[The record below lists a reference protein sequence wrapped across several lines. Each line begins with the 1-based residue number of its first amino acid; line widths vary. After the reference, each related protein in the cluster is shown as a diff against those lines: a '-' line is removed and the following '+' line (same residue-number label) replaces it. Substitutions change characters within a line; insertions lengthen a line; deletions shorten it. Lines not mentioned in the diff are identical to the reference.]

1 MFRRRKDAAESKQN
15 PCPFCGFD
23 NAVDAK
29 SCSQCYFE
37 FEKPMRDQGSMPSA
51 DEQNEVY
58 NLLMAETE
66 EFNQG
71 DDYAI
76 EAVLSLD
83 EVNVDID
90 QFEPTSFDDD
100 APEQFQFIASEGPT
114 LNEVKEYQK
123 MEEVTIESS
132 DVRPNAQSVDLQ
144 EFDPIASVPEPIPE
158 QSGKIVTDSNSG
170 NQTNQEIDATEIV
183 GGIEIPE
190 TPVREEKI
198 SMSQAIVEEQSQTEE
213 IMPPSIP
220 DIDEQIT
227 PPTIPDIGEE
237 ETSSSPPSDSIQEMT
252 PPPVPDIDEDFAITP
267 PEIPQQVPIAGP
279 EPENPSLWPWAQRET
294 WTNGQLDPIL
304 IEGFS
309 LVKSGQIQKSAECL
323 DQIGPH
329 IGDNLDKLYHVG
341 LLMKEVGRG
350 DALKEV
356 LDRAERLYPTDQRV
370 RTAVEHLS

>member
-66 EFNQG
+66 EFNQD

-144 EFDPIASVPEPIPE
+144 KFDPIASVPEPIPE
-158 QSGKIVTDSNSG
+158 QGGKIVSG
-170 NQTNQEIDATEIV
+170 PNMDIETNRDIDAGQIV

-190 TPVREEKI
+190 TPPREEKI
-198 SMSQAIVEEQSQTEE
+198 SMSQAIVEEQSQTEA

-220 DIDEQIT
+220 DIDEQLT

-237 ETSSSPPSDSIQEMT
+237 ETISSPSSDSIQEMT

-267 PEIPQQVPIAGP
+267 PEIPKQALSEAP

-309 LVKSGQIQKSAECL
+309 LVKSGQIQKSADCL

-341 LLMKEVGRG
+341 LLMKEVGRAE
-350 DALKEV
+350 ALKEV

>member
-37 FEKPMRDQGSMPSA
+37 FEKPMRNQGSMPSA

-66 EFNQG
+66 EFNQD

-90 QFEPTSFDDD
+90 QFEPTSFDTE
-100 APEQFQFIASEGPT
+100 APEQFQFIASDGPT
-114 LNEVKEYQK
+114 LNEVKEYQRT
-123 MEEVTIESS
+123 EEVSIESS
-132 DVRPNAQSVDLQ
+132 DVRPNAQSIELQ
-144 EFDPIASVPEPIPE
+144 EFDPIASVPEPVPE
-158 QSGKIVTDSNSG
+158 QSGKIITEI
-170 NQTNQEIDATEIV
+170 NQGKGANDDIDATEIV

-190 TPVREEKI
+190 SPVRDEKI
-198 SMSQAIVEEQSQTEE
+198 SMSQAIVEEQAQTEQ
-213 IMPPSIP
+213 ILPPSIP

-227 PPTIPDIGEE
+227 PPTIPDIVEE
-237 ETSSSPPSDSIQEMT
+237 QTTSPPAPDSSQDIS
-252 PPPVPDIDEDFAITP
+252 PPTLPDIDEDFAINP
-267 PEIPQQVPIAGP
+267 PVVPQIASNAAP
-279 EPENPSLWPWAQRET
+279 ELENPSLWPWAQREK
-294 WTNGQLDPIL
+294 WQNGQLDPIL

-309 LVKSGQIQKSAECL
+309 HVKSGQVEKSAECL

-329 IGDNLDKLYHVG
+329 IGENLDKLYHVG
-341 LLMKEVGRG
+341 LLMKEVGRIE
-350 DALKEV
+350 DLKGV
-356 LDRAERLYPTDQRV
+356 LERAERLYPTDQRV

>member
-37 FEKPMRDQGSMPSA
+37 FEKPMRNQGSMPSA

-66 EFNQG
+66 EFNQD

-90 QFEPTSFDDD
+90 QFEPTSFDDE

-132 DVRPNAQSVDLQ
+132 DVRPNAQSVDFQ
-144 EFDPIASVPEPIPE
+144 EFDPIASVPEPVPE
-158 QSGKIVTDSNSG
+158 QSGKIITEINQGKGSNDD
-170 NQTNQEIDATEIV
+170 IDATEIV

-190 TPVREEKI
+190 SPVREEKI
-198 SMSQAIVEEQSQTEE
+198 SMSQAIVEEQAQTEQ
-213 IMPPSIP
+213 ILPPSIP

-227 PPTIPDIGEE
+227 PPTIPDIVEE
-237 ETSSSPPSDSIQEMT
+237 ETTSTPAPESSQEMSPPT
-252 PPPVPDIDEDFAITP
+252 VPDIDEDFAINP
-267 PEIPQQVPIAGP
+267 PVVPQTAPNAAP
-279 EPENPSLWPWAQRET
+279 EPENPSLWPWAQREK
-294 WTNGQLDPIL
+294 WPNGQLDPIL

-309 LVKSGQIQKSAECL
+309 HVKSGQVEKSAECL

-329 IGDNLDKLYHVG
+329 IGENLDKLYHVG
-341 LLMKEVGRG
+341 LLMKEVGRIE
-350 DALKEV
+350 DLKDV
-356 LDRAERLYPTDQRV
+356 LERAERLYPTDQRV

>member
-66 EFNQG
+66 EFNQD

-144 EFDPIASVPEPIPE
+144 KFDPIASVPEPIPE
-158 QSGKIVTDSNSG
+158 QGGKIVSGPNTDIE
-170 NQTNQEIDATEIV
+170 TNRDIDAGEIV

-190 TPVREEKI
+190 TPPREEKI
-198 SMSQAIVEEQSQTEE
+198 SMSQAIVEEQSQSEA

-220 DIDEQIT
+220 DIDEQLT

-237 ETSSSPPSDSIQEMT
+237 ETISSPPSDSIQEMT

-267 PEIPQQVPIAGP
+267 PEIPKQALSEAP
-279 EPENPSLWPWAQRET
+279 EPENPSLCAMGTKR
-294 WTNGQLDPIL
+294 
-304 IEGFS
+304 
-309 LVKSGQIQKSAECL
+309 
-323 DQIGPH
+323 
-329 IGDNLDKLYHVG
+329 NLDKWATRPNSNRRIQFSKIRSNSKICG
-341 LLMKEVGRG
+341 LFGPNWSAHWG
-350 DALKEV
+350 
-356 LDRAERLYPTDQRV
+356 
-370 RTAVEHLS
+370 

>member
-66 EFNQG
+66 EFNQD

-144 EFDPIASVPEPIPE
+144 KFDPIASVPEPIPE
-158 QSGKIVTDSNSG
+158 QSGKIVTGPNSG

-237 ETSSSPPSDSIQEMT
+237 ETISSPPSDSIQEMT

-294 WTNGQLDPIL
+294 WTNGQLDQ
-304 IEGFS
+304 F
-309 LVKSGQIQKSAECL
+309 
-323 DQIGPH
+323 
-329 IGDNLDKLYHVG
+329 
-341 LLMKEVGRG
+341 
-350 DALKEV
+350 
-356 LDRAERLYPTDQRV
+356 
-370 RTAVEHLS
+370 

>member
-66 EFNQG
+66 EFNQD

-90 QFEPTSFDDD
+90 QFEPTSFDDE

-144 EFDPIASVPEPIPE
+144 KFDPIASVPEPIPE
-158 QSGKIVTDSNSG
+158 QGGKIVSG
-170 NQTNQEIDATEIV
+170 PNMDIETNRDIDAGQIV

-190 TPVREEKI
+190 TPPREEKI
-198 SMSQAIVEEQSQTEE
+198 SMSQAIVEEQSQTQA

-220 DIDEQIT
+220 DIDEQLT

-237 ETSSSPPSDSIQEMT
+237 ETISSPPSDSIKEMT

-267 PEIPQQVPIAGP
+267 PEIPKQALSEAP

-294 WTNGQLDPIL
+294 WTNGQLDQIL

-309 LVKSGQIQKSAECL
+309 LVKSGQIQKSADCL

-341 LLMKEVGRG
+341 LLMKEVGRAE
-350 DALKEV
+350 ALKEV